1 MQFLLDADVLC
12 QFYTHTHTHT
22 HTHTTVLY
30 IVSVQTVKAV
40 LRKLGSYVMILKFCF
55 EQLQVSKER
64 KRGTFILLL
73 LTPQPGGL
81 ACWDPRLP
89 CSMSLKLRP
98 WLCISL
104 AKFPSSCLCPPMG
117 RGAPLSW
124 EIGWCRPRRQ
134 GVGWGDPC
142 LCIQTD
148 GGRLP
153 DKSSQV
159 FLLIKSLKNVTALKS
174 RIFKGWQRTASD
186 PGRQPFVLFHTTG
199 PNNGVIRQHRVS

>member
-1 MQFLLDADVLC
+1 MSWFWNSVLNSSKF
-12 QFYTHTHTHT
+12 QRKGKG
-22 HTHTTVLY
+22 VL
-30 IVSVQTVKAV
+30 S
-40 LRKLGSYVMILKFCF
+40 F
-55 EQLQVSKER
+55 
-64 KRGTFILLL
+64 LLL

-89 CSMSLKLRP
+89 CSMSLKLCP

-148 GGRLP
+148 GRLP
-153 DKSSQV
+153 DKSSQA

-186 PGRQPFVLFHTTG
+186 PVVNLLFCSTPLAQTMGWWGSIQLAERLLPLCDANRCLHI
-199 PNNGVIRQHRVS
+199 NRKLRKCAF